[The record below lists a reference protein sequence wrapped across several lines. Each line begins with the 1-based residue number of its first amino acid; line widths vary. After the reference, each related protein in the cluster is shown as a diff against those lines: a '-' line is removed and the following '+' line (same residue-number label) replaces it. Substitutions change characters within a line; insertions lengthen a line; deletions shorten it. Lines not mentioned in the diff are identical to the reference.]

1 MDLDVLREFTSV
13 FIYESNL
20 DEGDKTSLL
29 ENIDVAT
36 REEMLYFLANGDVP
50 AGQVREDLSR
60 VEAMVEGL
68 ILTEAKAKP
77 KAKAKA
83 QPGRFAKYAKSA
95 GDTAKKAWAGT
106 KEKAGQAGAAAKKYG
121 GKAMDFAK
129 KHKGKIAIGAG
140 LAAAG
145 AGGYMAYKHHFS
157 AAAKACKDAPNK
169 AQCMQQHKAKAQA
182 AKVKEMETYLEMAD
196 YTTNPDLFTS
206 LLTKRIREE
215 KSYL

>member
-50 AGQVREDLSR
+50 AGQVKEDLSR

-77 KAKAKA
+77 KAKPGAFGKA
-83 QPGRFAKYAKSA
+83 LKSTQK
-95 GDTAKKAWAGT
+95 TAKKVWAGT
-106 KEKAGQAGAAAKKYG
+106 KEKAGQAKDAAQKYG
-121 GKAMDFAK
+121 GKAMKFAK

-145 AGGYMAYKHHFS
+145 AGGYMAYKNYFS

-169 AQCMQQHKAKAQA
+169 AQCMQQYKAKAQA
-182 AKVKEMETYLEMAD
+182 AKVKEMETYLEMAN
-196 YTTNPDLFTS
+196 YTTNPELFTN

-215 KSYL
+215 KSYM

>member
-20 DEGDKTSLL
+20 DESDKTSLL
-29 ENIDVAT
+29 ENIEVAT

-50 AGQVREDLSR
+50 AGQIKEDLSR

-68 ILTEAKAKP
+68 IVTEAKKKAPAKP
-77 KAKAKA
+77 GKFGKFVKST
-83 QPGRFAKYAKSA
+83 QKSA
-95 GDTAKKAWAGT
+95 KKVWAGA
-106 KEKAGQAGAAAKKYG
+106 KEKAGAAKDTAMKYG
-121 GKAMDFAK
+121 KKGMKFAK
-129 KHKGKIAIGAG
+129 KHKTGIAVGAG

-145 AGGYMAYKHHFS
+145 AGGYMAYKNYFS

-182 AKVKEMETYLEMAD
+182 AKVKEMETYFEMAD
-196 YTTNPDLFTS
+196 YTTNPDLFTN
-206 LLTKRIREE
+206 LLSNRITEE
-215 KSYL
+215 KKYM

>member
-20 DEGDKTSLL
+20 DESDKTSLL

-50 AGQVREDLSR
+50 AGPVKEDLSR

-68 ILTEAKAKP
+68 IVTEAKKKAPAKP
-77 KAKAKA
+77 GAVGKFVKKTTK
-83 QPGRFAKYAKSA
+83 Q
-95 GDTAKKAWAGT
+95 AKKVWAGA
-106 KEKAGQAGAAAKKYG
+106 KEKAGAAKDTAMKYG
-121 GKAMDFAK
+121 KKGMKFAK
-129 KHKGKIAIGAG
+129 KNKGKIAIGAG

-145 AGGYMAYKHHFS
+145 AGGYMAYKNYFS

-196 YTTNPDLFTS
+196 YTTNPDLFTH
-206 LLTKRIREE
+206 LLSNRITEE
-215 KSYL
+215 KKYM